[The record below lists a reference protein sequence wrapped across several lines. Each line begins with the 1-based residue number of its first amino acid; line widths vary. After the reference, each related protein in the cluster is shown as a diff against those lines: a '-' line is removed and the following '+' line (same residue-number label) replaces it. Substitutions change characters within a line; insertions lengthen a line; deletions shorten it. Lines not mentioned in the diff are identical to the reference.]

1 MDNIYHYYRE
11 HICHD
16 GIPWCDFK
24 LYRKKRDLKEIYMQA
39 LRRLILLNKQNRS
52 MIMVRKEFQRDITGL
67 KNKKKIVDV
76 PLEFMINIEKDFFE
90 HFE

>member
-1 MDNIYHYYRE
+1 
-11 HICHD
+11 
-16 GIPWCDFK
+16 
-24 LYRKKRDLKEIYMQA
+24 
-39 LRRLILLNKQNRS
+39 

-76 PLEFMINIEKDFFE
+76 PFEFLINIEKDFFE

>member
-1 MDNIYHYYRE
+1 
-11 HICHD
+11 
-16 GIPWCDFK
+16 
-24 LYRKKRDLKEIYMQA
+24 
-39 LRRLILLNKQNRS
+39 

-76 PLEFMINIEKDFFE
+76 PLEFLINIEKDFFE